1 MSLDNSNRNQVLMAN
16 GLKPRRSNHDR
27 IVGMGFEVFEH
38 TADIGIRVYGGS
50 LAELLQNAA
59 LALLSLITDR
69 DSVRSVEEVVI
80 EAEAETGEEL
90 LIKMLSE
97 ILYIHQVR
105 KMVFSEAEIELTD
118 GYRLKGRLKGEKIDP
133 GRHELLLDIKA
144 ATYHNLKIKTVNDRF
159 MAEIVFDI

>member
-1 MSLDNSNRNQVLMAN
+1 MIELIRMS
-16 GLKPRRSNHDR
+16 
-27 IVGMGFEVFEH
+27 FEVFEH
-38 TADIGIRVYGGS
+38 TADIGVRVFGRD
-50 LAELLQNAA
+50 LAELLRNAA
-59 LALLSLITDR
+59 LALMTLITDR
-69 DSVRSVEEVVI
+69 ESVRPVEEVVF

-105 KMVFSEAEIELTD
+105 KMVFCEAEIELTN
-118 GYRLKGRLKGEKIDP
+118 GYRLKGSLKGEKIDP

-144 ATYHNLKIKTVNDRF
+144 ATYHNLKIKRVNDRF

>member
-1 MSLDNSNRNQVLMAN
+1 MAN
-16 GLKPRRSNHDR
+16 GLRLGCIKRDR

-38 TADIGIRVYGGS
+38 TADIGVRVFGRDF
-50 LAELLQNAA
+50 AELLKNAA
-59 LALLSLITDR
+59 LALLSLITEGG
-69 DSVRSVEEVVI
+69 SVRPVEEVAF

-118 GYRLKGRLKGEKIDP
+118 GYRLKGRLKGEKIDL

-144 ATYHNLKIKTVNDRF
+144 ATYHNLKIERVNDRF